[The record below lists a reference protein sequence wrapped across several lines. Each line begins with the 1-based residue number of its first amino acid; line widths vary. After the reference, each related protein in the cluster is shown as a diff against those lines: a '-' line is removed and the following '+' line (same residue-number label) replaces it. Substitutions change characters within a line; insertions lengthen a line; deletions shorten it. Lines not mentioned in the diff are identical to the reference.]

1 MKRNLCIA
9 TILLFLMLAAHEN
22 MAQKLMVRM
31 MNGLENAEPLNSVQK
46 LYFNNNELIVD
57 YYAGSDDNYFLSD
70 VRKIYFDLT
79 VGLND
84 PPVSESKGLR
94 IYPNPARDFI
104 SIAGIPP
111 VTGLI
116 SIYRMDGGL
125 VMNRA
130 ISDNRLNI
138 DISSFQAGLYVLTV
152 PGFTSKF
159 VKK

>member
-9 TILLFLMLAAHEN
+9 TILVFLMLAAHEN

-84 PPVSESKGLR
+84 PPVSSGVGV
-94 IYPNPARDFI
+94 YPTEPAYRENFQVHHSGINPGIVPRGGI
-104 SIAGIPP
+104 HPTLGCVRCLCLAGFH
-111 VTGLI
+111 
-116 SIYRMDGGL
+116 S
-125 VMNRA
+125 
-130 ISDNRLNI
+130 
-138 DISSFQAGLYVLTV
+138 
-152 PGFTSKF
+152 
-159 VKK
+159 